1 VKRKGFTIVE
11 LLVVITII
19 GILMGL
25 LMPAIQQVRESARAT
40 ASANNLRQ
48 IGIATLTFSA
58 QKGYLPPANISAT
71 GGGATLASF
80 HLLPY
85 VEQAA
90 LYDLVPRAVA
100 GDITTIDWSTG
111 DAEIACQYRLP
122 VFQHPSAEERKQLIT
137 HMFDGDGE
145 IVGDISNRYW
155 SNYKPVVS
163 GTMGLLFTDL
173 AASDG
178 VFFDDMTVNS
188 LGEDGAIFGGETVAI
203 NGGTTLEDIEDGAS
217 NTLMWGE
224 TSRGRESYINGWN
237 TNPAT
242 AAQTKV
248 ANQLNIRG
256 AVTVGG
262 ALLETTAYWFGG
274 TTGIELNSKDTTTR
288 GASGFSSPQKGGVQF
303 VRADGSTVYIADEVD
318 RNVLSRLGTRD
329 AGDVAVYA
337 P

>member
-1 VKRKGFTIVE
+1 MRRKGFTIVE

-25 LMPAIQQVRESARAT
+25 LLPAIQQVRESARAT

-48 IGIATLTFSA
+48 IGIATLNFSA
-58 QKGYLPPANISAT
+58 QKGYLPPANITAI

-85 VEQAA
+85 VEQTA
-90 LYDLVPRAVA
+90 LYDSVPRVSP
-100 GDITTIDWSTG
+100 GDVKTIDWASG
-111 DAEIACQYRLP
+111 DAEAACQVRLS
-122 VFQHPSAEERKQLIT
+122 VFQHPSAEERRQVVDHHGIA
-137 HMFDGDGE
+137 
-145 IVGDISNRYW
+145 SRYW

-163 GTMGLLFTDL
+163 GTMGLLFTGL

-178 VFFDDMTVNS
+178 LLFDDMTVNG
-188 LGEDGAIFGGETVAI
+188 LGEDGAIFGGETEFI

-224 TSRGRESYINGWN
+224 VSRGRESIINGWN

-242 AAQTKV
+242 GAQAQV
-248 ANQLNIRG
+248 ANQTNRRG

-262 ALLETTAYWFGG
+262 ALLETTAYRFGG

-303 VRADGSTVYIADEVD
+303 VRADGSTVYLADEID
-318 RNVLSRLGTRD
+318 RTILSRMGTRD
-329 AGDVAVYA
+329 GGEIVSYA